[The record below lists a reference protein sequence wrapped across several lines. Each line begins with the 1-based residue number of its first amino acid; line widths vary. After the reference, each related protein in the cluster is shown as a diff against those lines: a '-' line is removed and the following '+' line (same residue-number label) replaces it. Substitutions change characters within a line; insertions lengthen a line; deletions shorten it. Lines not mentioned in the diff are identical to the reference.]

1 MKDFNLRDESQ
12 PQTYALG
19 LKEVWEV
26 PEEKLTPGH
35 VQHTLG
41 WPLQS
46 SILDKTYGGG
56 FIYHMA
62 PNKMLLGLVIGL
74 DYENP
79 YINPCVRG
87 PVVNEAAAICLV
99 ENRRLKGPTK
109 RMLHVSGCELLLGHF
124 PHFLEAESVRLRLA
138 LVAQVEIF
146 HDRLAA

>member
-1 MKDFNLRDESQ
+1 MKHFKLRDECQ

-46 SILDKTYGGG
+46 SLLDKTYGGG

-62 PNKMLLGLVIGL
+62 PNKILLGLVIGL

-87 PVVNEAAAICLV
+87 QQCAA
-99 ENRRLKGPTK
+99 
-109 RMLHVSGCELLLGHF
+109 H
-124 PHFLEAESVRLRLA
+124 A
-138 LVAQVEIF
+138 LPP
-146 HDRLAA
+146 L